1 MDKISYSDAG
11 RYVMKITG
19 DNWNYKDILH
29 DTWIKYYERTGKN
42 LLEEHK
48 GFVMRAIKFTIWN
61 RVRDSKKMPTEEY
74 HEVPSMVFDP
84 LMMYQTQEFYTNL
97 YDLVDQ
103 YKGNISP
110 FLLKK
115 IIKLAD
121 EGYSFYP
128 EIANMLQF
136 SQQKLQ
142 YHKEKIRTI
151 IKTMLVDSPF
161 SGNKLKVKKVTRS
174 EVEKHPEKYEDY
186 VYDTDRWADCNEYY
200 QQLVHKE
207 KDEGLLIVESKR
219 KDL

>member
-61 RVRDSKKMPTEEY
+61 RLRDSKKMPIEEY
-74 HEVPSMVFDP
+74 HEMPSMIFDP

-115 IIKLAD
+115 IIRLVD

-128 EIANMLQF
+128 EIANMLQM

-151 IKTMLVDSPF
+151 IRTMLVNSPF
-161 SGNKLKVKKVTRS
+161 VANKLKCKKVTRN
-174 EVEKHPEKYEDY
+174 EYNKHPEKYVDY
-186 VYDTDRWADCNEYY
+186 VYDVDRDSDENEFFT
-200 QQLVHKE
+200 QLTHKE
-207 KDEGLLIVESKR
+207 KEEGLLIVESKNL
-219 KDL
+219 DL